1 MDYKEIIKLLDAGYS
16 REDILQM
23 QEGTGADEG
32 ASGADTGSDA
42 AAAAGADTGADELN
56 AAIKDMKEMFTE
68 FTKEITAMNIMN
80 SQQSADKTNTA
91 EEIIANIISPTIK
104 NKTKNKKE

>member
-32 ASGADTGSDA
+32 AAAGADEG
-42 AAAAGADTGADELN
+42 AAAGADEGASGADELN
-56 AAIKDMKEMFTE
+56 AAIKDMKDMFTE

-80 SQQSADKTNTA
+80 SQQSADATNTA
-91 EEIIANIISPTIK
+91 EEIIANIISPT
-104 NKTKNKKE
+104 TKNKKE

>member
-23 QEGTGADEG
+23 QEGNGN
-32 ASGADTGSDA
+32 DTGNDTGEDTG
-42 AAAAGADTGADELN
+42 AAAGASGADELN
-56 AAIKDMKEMFTE
+56 AAIKDMKDMFTE

-80 SQQSADKTNTA
+80 SQQSADSTNTA
-91 EEIIANIISPTIK
+91 EEIIANIISPT
-104 NKTKNKKE
+104 TKNKKE

>member
-23 QEGTGADEG
+23 QEGTGADKG
-32 ASGADTGSDA
+32 T
-42 AAAAGADTGADELN
+42 AAGAGEGTAAGAGEGATAGADELN
-56 AAIKDMKEMFTE
+56 TAIKDMKEMFKE

-80 SQQSADKTNTA
+80 SQQSADSTNTA
-91 EEIIANIISPTIK
+91 EEILANIINPT
-104 NKTKNKKE
+104 TNKKEGEK